1 VKPAIYR
8 NASRMLRISLCL
20 TGIGVCMATIGGA
33 LVPVACVVVLAGAV
47 VVGVVSWSME

>member
-8 NASRMLRISLCL
+8 NASRLLRISLCL
-20 TGIGVCMATIGGA
+20 TGVGICLATISGA

>member
-1 VKPAIYR
+1 MKPAIYR
-8 NASRMLRISLCL
+8 NASRLLRILLCL
-20 TGIGVCMATIGGA
+20 TGVGICLSTISGA